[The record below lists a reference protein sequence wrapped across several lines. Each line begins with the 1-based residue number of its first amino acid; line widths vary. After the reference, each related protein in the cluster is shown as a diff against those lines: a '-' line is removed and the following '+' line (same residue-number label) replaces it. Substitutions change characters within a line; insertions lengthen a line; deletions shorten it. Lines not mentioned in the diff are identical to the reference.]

1 MGETLFADS
10 VPTRIGLAE
19 FTVPLSQ
26 QSSAS
31 PFCPNLILPATEYT
45 SPIPSVLVP
54 CGCYNKS
61 PQTWW
66 LETKE
71 MYRLTVLEAVGLK
84 SASLVKIKLSASVPP
99 ETWGSCSLTLPALAA
114 ADIPWF
120 LAASLQPLPPQSHGR
135 RVSSYLICVEFPS
148 ACLL

>member
-1 MGETLFADS
+1 MLFTDS

-19 FTVPLSQ
+19 FTVPLSE

-31 PFCPNLILPATEYT
+31 PFCLNLILPAIEYT
-45 SPIPSVLVP
+45 SPVPSVLVS

-71 MYRLTVLEAVGLK
+71 MYPLTQLWRL
-84 SASLVKIKLSASVPP
+84 
-99 ETWGSCSLTLPALAA
+99 
-114 ADIPWF
+114 
-120 LAASLQPLPPQSHGR
+120 
-135 RVSSYLICVEFPS
+135 
-148 ACLL
+148 